1 MSPRVLTLAEVN
13 AGAERAA
20 ARVDAWPEWKRELSS
35 SSATPSSTIDAC
47 AACPVEIV
55 MLHAGESP
63 IELWGDARAVLACD
77 PGVQSGWVLAVATCG
92 VVIPIAA
99 ALLGQRKK
107 PGRRGVPMKVA
118 SPPGVDDHSR
128 VITGLLETY
137 VRSTVLRDVAGG
149 DGPTR
154 PRPVVAC
161 EDWFAGVNPGTARD
175 IAQQFYFAEAAAQL
189 HGLTFRAVANQTWK
203 KTYLGRGNMRSDEA
217 LLAYAAKGHEA
228 HPHVTRWA
236 GTTVGALG
244 EADDA
249 AALGVAHH
257 WLSTE
262 ST

>member
-1 MSPRVLTLAEVN
+1 MPACSTRCRPSDCRCASGARWARAGEAVEVDAEAYGDFALVRSY
-13 AGAERAA
+13 AIDAHRAA
-20 ARVDAWPEWKRELSS
+20 HPD
-35 SSATPSSTIDAC
+35 
-47 AACPVEIV
+47 
-55 MLHAGESP
+55 
-63 IELWGDARAVLACD
+63 D
-77 PGVQSGWVLAVATCG
+77 P
-92 VVIPIAA
+92 
-99 ALLGQRKK
+99 
-107 PGRRGVPMKVA
+107 
-118 SPPGVDDHSR
+118 
-128 VITGLLETY
+128 

-149 DGPTR
+149 NGPTR
-154 PRPVVAC
+154 PRPIVAC

-217 LLAYAAKGHEA
+217 LLAYATKGHVA

>member
-1 MSPRVLTLAEVN
+1 M
-13 AGAERAA
+13 
-20 ARVDAWPEWKRELSS
+20 
-35 SSATPSSTIDAC
+35 
-47 AACPVEIV
+47 
-55 MLHAGESP
+55 
-63 IELWGDARAVLACD
+63 
-77 PGVQSGWVLAVATCG
+77 
-92 VVIPIAA
+92 
-99 ALLGQRKK
+99 
-107 PGRRGVPMKVA
+107 
-118 SPPGVDDHSR
+118 
-128 VITGLLETY
+128 LETY
-137 VRSTVLRDVAGG
+137 VCSTVLRDVAGG
-149 DGPTR
+149 DVPTR

-217 LLAYAAKGHEA
+217 LLAYAAKGHDA

>member
-1 MSPRVLTLAEVN
+1 MRQVSPRTLTLAEVN
-13 AGAERAA
+13 AGAARAA
-20 ARVDAWPEWKRELSS
+20 ARVDAWLAWKRELS
-35 SSATPSSTIDAC
+35 PSTSGASDDTTG
-47 AACPVEIV
+47 CPAEAVA
-55 MLHAGESP
+55 LYTGESP

-77 PGVQSGWVLAVATCG
+77 PGVQSGWVLAVSSCG

-99 ALLGQRKK
+99 VLLGQRKK
-107 PGRRGVPMKVA
+107 PGRRGVPMRVA
-118 SPPGVDDHSR
+118 HAPGVNDHAWAIAS
-128 VITGLLETY
+128 LLQTY
-137 VRSTVLRDVAGG
+137 ARATVVGG
-149 DGPTR
+149 DGPSR
-154 PRPVVAC
+154 PQPIVVC

-228 HPHVTRWA
+228 HPHVERWA

-249 AALGVAHH
+249 AALGVAHY
-257 WLSTE
+257 WLATE
-262 ST
+262 SA